1 VKRRLQQLATSLI
14 LLMALVIL
22 LFPIY
27 WLVATSLKSNA
38 ELYATVPTLV
48 PKNPTLEAYRSVL
61 FDRNGMKLLLNS
73 IVAGV
78 CSTAVAIAI
87 ALALCYPITRLP
99 TPPRVRGFVLGWS
112 MSLRFLPP
120 VALVIPWLI
129 IIRAMGLYNELPA
142 LVIVYTVM
150 NLPFAIWMIKGFL
163 DEVPK
168 ETEEAAMIDGATRLQ
183 AFTKVILP
191 LAKTGI
197 LAAGIIVLAFDWAEF
212 PFALV
217 LTATDQAM
225 TFPVGVQGLVT
236 QFEII
241 WNDMAAGGVIA
252 IAFPLV
258 LMVAARK
265 YVMSGL
271 TFGVVRDT

>member
-1 VKRRLQQLATSLI
+1 MGRQGRRVITSLI
-14 LLMALVIL
+14 LLAALFAL

-27 WLVATSLKSNA
+27 WLVATSLKANA
-38 ELYATVPTLV
+38 ELYAPTPSLFPASPTLD
-48 PKNPTLEAYRSVL
+48 PYASVL
-61 FDRNGMKLLLNS
+61 FDRGGAVKLRNS
-73 IVAGV
+73 VIAGAASTFFSVVVAV
-78 CSTAVAIAI
+78 
-87 ALALCYPITRLP
+87 ALCYPISRLP
-99 TPPRVRGFVLGWS
+99 TSPRVRGFVLGWA

-120 VALVIPWLI
+120 VAVVIPWLI
-129 IIRAMGLYNELPA
+129 IIRAMGLYNEIPA

-163 DEVPK
+163 DEIPK
-168 ETEEAAMIDGATRLQ
+168 ETEEAAMIDGATRWQ
-183 AFTKVILP
+183 AFLRVILP
-191 LAKTGI
+191 LSSTGI

-217 LTATDQAM
+217 LTATEQAM

-252 IAFPLV
+252 IAIPLV

-265 YVMSGL
+265 YVMNGL
-271 TFGVVRDT
+271 TFGVIRDT

>member
-1 VKRRLQQLATSLI
+1 MKRRLQRIATSLI
-14 LLMALVIL
+14 LLGALLVL
-22 LFPIY
+22 VFPIY

-38 ELYATVPTLV
+38 ELYASVPTLL
-48 PKNPTLEAYRSVL
+48 PQNPTLEPYYSVL
-61 FDRNGMKLLLNS
+61 VDRNGSKLLVNS
-73 IVAGV
+73 LVAGV
-78 CSTAVAIAI
+78 CSTALAITI

-99 TPPRVRGFVLGWS
+99 TSPRVRGFVLGWS

-129 IIRAMGLYNELPA
+129 IIRALGLYNELPA
-142 LVIVYTVM
+142 LMIVYTVM

-163 DEVPK
+163 DEIPM
-168 ETEEAAMIDGATRLQ
+168 ETEQAALIDGATRFQ

-191 LAKTGI
+191 LSKTGI

-241 WNDMAAGGVIA
+241 WNDMAAAGVIA
-252 IAFPLV
+252 IAIPLV
-258 LMVAARK
+258 FMVAARK